1 MSLRVT
7 GLVLAYAFTSLT
19 TIGAIFLLR
28 AHATPAE
35 LQFFLGLLL
44 IAGVSAGFDS
54 GTAKAAMIRQAGG
67 GPTAWAR
74 DILAL
79 SALKGAVASLPIGL
93 IWGVT
98 DPAIGIAILVWA
110 LPITV
115 AGFISTDYRVSLDF
129 AGRHQ
134 QALWMKQ
141 GSLALGI
148 LAAALVLLLNGS
160 IIAALACSVLTRLGW
175 SLAFIALATRSGVPW
190 APEGAARS
198 SLADGVRA
206 LLSDP
211 RWRSI
216 FLISVLAAVS
226 GNIDRFVVLRLLPS
240 ADSGDYFL
248 WYEVISKFWLIP
260 YVAGPILFAKR
271 LRSGPSNALLLGS
284 MGFAAGAGLAFL
296 AALPAAVTL
305 LAAWLPTPF
314 NRIDLPILLFA
325 LAIVVSALAQLMA
338 ADLQAR
344 GRQAYILF
352 ALFTVM
358 LATPVLF
365 GVGATLYGVAGVY
378 IAWLVKSLLELVLYG
393 APYLRMRT
401 APDPQPPA

>member
-1 MSLRVT
+1 MTVRVT
-7 GLVLAYAFTSLT
+7 GLLLAYAFTSLT

-28 AHATPAE
+28 AQVTPTD

-44 IAGVSAGFDS
+44 ISGVSAGFDS
-54 GTAKAAMIRQAGG
+54 GTAKAALIRQAGG

-79 SALKGAVASLPIGL
+79 SALKGAVASVPVGL
-93 IWGVT
+93 IWGVI
-98 DPAIGIAILVWA
+98 DPGAEIATLIWA

-134 QALWMKQ
+134 RALWMKQ

-148 LAAALVLLLNGS
+148 LAAALTLLLNGS
-160 IIAALACSVLTRLGW
+160 ITAALVCSVLVRLVW
-175 SLAFIALATRSGVPW
+175 SLAFIALATRCGVPW
-190 APEGAARS
+190 SPAAGGRS
-198 SLADGVRA
+198 SLTHGVRA
-206 LLSDP
+206 LLGDP

-240 ADSGDYFL
+240 PESGDYFL
-248 WYEVISKFWLIP
+248 WYEVITKFWLIP

-271 LRSGPSNALLLGS
+271 LRTGPSNALLFGS
-284 MGFAAGAGLAFL
+284 MGFTAAAGLVFL
-296 AALPAAVTL
+296 AALPAAVI
-305 LAAWLPTPF
+305 LAASWLPAPF
-314 NRIDLPILLFA
+314 NRIDGPTLLFA
-325 LAIVVSALAQLMA
+325 LAIVVSALAQLMG

-358 LATPVLF
+358 VLTPLIF
-365 GVGATLYGVAGVY
+365 GLGATFYGVSGIYAG
-378 IAWLVKSLLELVLYG
+378 WLVKSGLELVLYG
-393 APYLRMRT
+393 APYLRRR
-401 APDPQPPA
+401 APPAR